1 MIFATIVIDGTSA
14 VPAIRKKIPAGIVG
28 AKIRMEF
35 DKSWQG
41 LRKMA
46 VFQALRDADN
56 VTKDVWIEN
65 EDAVEIPWEVVD
77 RPANMI
83 RVGVYG
89 TNGEE
94 NLVIPTLW
102 ADLGRVYYAADPSG
116 DESADPTP
124 PIWEKILSAIGDLED
139 LDTEARE
146 NLVAAINEAAKTC
159 SAESLQETIEE
170 ILAKSEIQDIGGGEQ
185 LKNDVSTL
193 QQQVADLLYVPI
205 DITKFT
211 HNAGTV
217 EMGSVVEELTLTWEL
232 NKVPISQTVEGKA
245 VDVSAR
251 SETLTGMNMT
261 QSRTFTMTATDE
273 REKTDSATTTVNFLN
288 GIYYGA
294 AAAPEALD
302 GAFLLALEKKTLS
315 SARGRTID
323 ATAADGQ
330 HIWYALPARLGTC
343 KFTVGGFE
351 GGFDLAATMDFTN
364 AKGYTESYYIY
375 RSGQTGLGE
384 TKVVIS

>member
-116 DESADPTP
+116 DESADPTL
-124 PIWEKILSAIGDLED
+124 PIWEKILSSIGDLED

-146 NLVAAINEAAKTC
+146 NLVAAINAAAKTC
-159 SAESLQETIEE
+159 SPESLQETIGE
-170 ILAKSEIQDIGGGEQ
+170 ILAQSEIQDIGGGEQ
-185 LKNDVSTL
+185 LKNDVTTL

-217 EMGSVVEELTLTWEL
+217 EMGSVVEELTLSWEL
-232 NKVPISQTVEGKA
+232 NKVPVSQTVEGEA
-245 VDVSAR
+245 VDVAAR
-251 SETLTGMNMT
+251 SKTLTGLNM
-261 QSRTFTMTATDE
+261 SANRTFTMTATDE

-294 AAAPEALD
+294 AAAPETLD
-302 GAFLLALEKKTLS
+302 SAFILALQSKVLS
-315 SARGRTID
+315 GSRGRTID
-323 ATAADGQ
+323 VTAAEGQ

-343 KFTVGGFE
+343 RFTVGGFE